1 VGDDGNRRQNTQK
14 PIKLFRKLKGEQG
27 QKSNAKF

>member
-1 VGDDGNRRQNTQK
+1 VGDDGNRRRNTQK
-14 PIKLFRKLKGEQG
+14 PIKMFRKSKGEHG